1 MTLEIHYKEDAID
14 RNFVIWLTDII
25 RDQVKFSINGL
36 KLIVWDEYLNKE
48 GTLDF
53 TTRKS
58 ITAKELIEQGADN
71 FIIKDVPNKFIIQI
85 NNNINVNGLKSTKL
99 ETLCRLINFGNT
111 SIKGYPIF
119 TDTFHNVEEHID
131 DYVEIYYKTI
141 E

>member
-14 RNFVIWLTDII
+14 RNFIIWLTDII
-25 RDQVKFSINGL
+25 RDQVKVSINGL
-36 KLIVWDEYLNKE
+36 KLIIWDEYLNKE

-131 DYVEIYYKTI
+131 DYVEIYYKAI

>member
-14 RNFVIWLTDII
+14 RNFVTWLTDII